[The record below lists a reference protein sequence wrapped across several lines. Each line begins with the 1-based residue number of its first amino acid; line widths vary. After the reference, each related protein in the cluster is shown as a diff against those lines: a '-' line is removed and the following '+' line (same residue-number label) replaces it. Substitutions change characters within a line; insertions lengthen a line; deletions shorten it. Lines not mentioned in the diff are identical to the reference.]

1 MKKIIS
7 VFLSFIFCFAGMS
20 KQVFAG
26 NGDPLV
32 EHGDL
37 IDNFRKKRKMCI
49 ER

>member
-7 VFLSFIFCFAGMS
+7 VSLSFIFCFAGMS
-20 KQVFAG
+20 KQVLAG
-26 NGDPLV
+26 SGDPLV

-37 IDNFRKKRKMCI
+37 IDNFRKRKMCI